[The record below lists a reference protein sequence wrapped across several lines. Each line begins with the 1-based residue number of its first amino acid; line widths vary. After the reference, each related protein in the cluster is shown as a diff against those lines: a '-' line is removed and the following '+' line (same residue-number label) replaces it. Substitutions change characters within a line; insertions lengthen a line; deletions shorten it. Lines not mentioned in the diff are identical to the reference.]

1 MMIQMNLAHVSA
13 YSNPQEKSKKKND
26 YLKYDYLH
34 IEYLT
39 LNASLTKTVF
49 GFFFGVQA
57 KIFFK

>member
-1 MMIQMNLAHVSA
+1 MFLPIQTPKKRV
-13 YSNPQEKSKKKND
+13 KKKD

-34 IEYLT
+34 IKYLT

-49 GFFFGVQA
+49 VVVFFFGVQA